1 MIEKEKWRERER
13 ERERESNGWYIPTG
27 CYDCELSY
35 RGE

>member
-1 MIEKEKWRERER
+1 MIEKEKWR

-27 CYDCELSY
+27 CYDCELGY